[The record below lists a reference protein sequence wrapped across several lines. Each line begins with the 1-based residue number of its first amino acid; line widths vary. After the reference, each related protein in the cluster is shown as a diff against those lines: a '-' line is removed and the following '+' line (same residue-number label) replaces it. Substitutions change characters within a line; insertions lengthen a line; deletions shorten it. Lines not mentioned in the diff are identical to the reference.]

1 MADEVKDVVEEIEVT
16 EDNAEE
22 IALKELADEKKKK
35 DEPREEPED
44 TESTEDGE
52 DKDTEDGDDSDDDD
66 GSDDTKSDEE
76 LLEAK
81 DEDLSDTDKEAK
93 KLLLETKAEEAKNEE
108 DLLLVK
114 EDPTDDEKLSIIEI
128 KANRETQAKESL
140 EKQIKEYAE
149 LSGMDEEQARKDIES
164 IHKISDKYN
173 GDAVELSKAN
183 LNLQRLNSK
192 KDAEI
197 KALEEKPVQQ
207 NVDWKLTINSNKLV
221 MDGKTHTRD
230 EAVNK
235 YREAYPDITDPLED
249 DAVVALMAKDCETI
263 SAREQVAKTGQL
275 KTDADSKRKD
285 LLNGL
290 SDQEFKPVI
299 EELISG
305 YSPRAIMHDNFDMEQ
320 LVFWAKGQKYDA
332 LKGSI
337 DGIKKEYFKL
347 GQQNRKVKS
356 VTVEGAN
363 KTKVKSGVSL
373 TEAEQNEAW
382 GKFPDARNDKECY
395 EMFADLKK
403 SRLANKK

>member
-1 MADEVKDVVEEIEVT
+1 MADEVKDVVEEIIVT
-16 EDNAEE
+16 EDNAKE
-22 IALKELADEKKKK
+22 IALKELEDEKKKK
-35 DEPREEPED
+35 DEPREEPEV
-44 TESTEDGE
+44 EEVVEDGE
-52 DKDTEDGDDSDDDD
+52 DEDTEDGDDSDDDD

-114 EDPTDDEKLSIIEI
+114 EDPTDEEKESIIEI

-249 DAVVALMAKDCETI
+249 DAVVALMAKDCEVI
-263 SAREQVAKTGQL
+263 SAKEQVAKTGQL

>member
-1 MADEVKDVVEEIEVT
+1 MADEVKVEEIEVT

-35 DEPREEPED
+35 DGEEPEND
-44 TESTEDGE
+44 EETE
-52 DKDTEDGDDSDDDD
+52 DKDIEASDDSDDDD

-81 DEDLSDTDKEAK
+81 DEDLSDTDKERK
-93 KLLLETKAEEAKNEE
+93 KLVLEVKAEEAKKEE

-114 EDPTDDEKLSIIEI
+114 PEEDLTDEDKQSIIDI

-164 IHKISDKYN
+164 IHKIKDKYN

-207 NVDWKLTINSNKLV
+207 NVDWKHTINSNALI

-249 DAVVALMAKDCETI
+249 DAVVALMAKDCEVI
-263 SAREQVAKTGQL
+263 SAKEQVAKTGQL

-363 KTKVKSGVSL
+363 KTKVKGGVSL

-403 SRLANKK
+403 SRSANKNRS